1 MGRSGAWADGQVG
14 DVEKVKD
21 RMWGDSSRL
30 CILESEGRHRTNER
44 SGVLKSQRSQEAGHS
59 KQIPSEDSYDNRNVR
74 T

>member
-30 CILESEGRHRTNER
+30 CILESEGRHSTDER
-44 SGVLKSQRSQEAGHS
+44 SGVLKSQRSQEAAHS